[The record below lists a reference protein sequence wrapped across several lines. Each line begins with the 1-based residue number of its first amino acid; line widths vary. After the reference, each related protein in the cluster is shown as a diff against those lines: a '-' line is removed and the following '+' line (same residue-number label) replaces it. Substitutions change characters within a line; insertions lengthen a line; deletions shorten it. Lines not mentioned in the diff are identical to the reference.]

1 MEKHL
6 QEYARWQA
14 QHLPE
19 ELAAELAAIRGDESE
34 IYDRFC
40 RTMHFG
46 TSGLRGRMGVGT
58 NRINAIMLG
67 KATRAISRYLTARY
81 EVPAMVIGYDTR
93 HNSREYAI
101 SIAKVFAQCGVSSC
115 LFAEPTPVPV
125 VSFAVRHLRLKGGI
139 MITASHNTKEYNGYK
154 VYDHY
159 GNQIDDRSNIWRQ
172 NLPFQKVRRKT

>member
-58 NRINAIMLG
+58 NRINAILLG

-81 EVPAMVIGYDTR
+81 EAPAMVIGYDTR
-93 HNSREYAI
+93 HNSREYAVG
-101 SIAKVFAQCGVSSC
+101 IAKVFAPVRRQQLPLCRTDPGAGRFVCSAASA
-115 LFAEPTPVPV
+115 AER
-125 VSFAVRHLRLKGGI
+125 RH
-139 MITASHNTKEYNGYK
+139 
-154 VYDHY
+154 YDH
-159 GNQIDDRSNIWRQ
+159 RQ
-172 NLPFQKVRRKT
+172 P